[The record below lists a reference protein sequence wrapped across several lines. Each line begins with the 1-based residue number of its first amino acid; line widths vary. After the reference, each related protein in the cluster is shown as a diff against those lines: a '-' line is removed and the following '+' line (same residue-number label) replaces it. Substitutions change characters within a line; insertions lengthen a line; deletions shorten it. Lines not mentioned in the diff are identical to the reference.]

1 MTTAN
6 LRARV
11 ALAELEALGLTVED
25 LLAVAGQTAR
35 ARPDGPTL
43 AVYLPGVCDAYPAPH
58 PTHPQLLLAAR
69 RGAHR
74 RRPSGE
80 GDV

>member
-11 ALAELEALGLTVED
+11 ALAELEALGLTIED

-35 ARPDGPTL
+35 PVPPALPSRSASPGWFVATTTRPIR
-43 AVYLPGVCDAYPAPH
+43 V
-58 PTHPQLLLAAR
+58 R
-69 RGAHR
+69 RGPGA
-74 RRPSGE
+74 
-80 GDV
+80 